1 MFGIALNR
9 LPACLPVCL
18 FARLPTRLAAAS
30 LVSQSPA
37 GSNGETVSAACVC
50 VPGKVHLTKD
60 HIKRHKVNCLNTL
73 KEISY
78 LSSYQ
83 HLKWRTV
90 KAQTLNIHDVRTPC
104 ARGPQ
109 CNAAATLS
117 RSFNSTSVL
126 CAVLLDVLDYFA
138 LHCSTLLC
146 ISIFIF
152 AFLRALLL
160 PPFWILFT
168 AALVLVLNN
177 TIHVEAINE
186 RKAATTTIFFFVT
199 FMSEQS
205 QDICDADVYANMVA
219 AVVVVVCCR
228 QCRAVGLVCITNLK
242 LLTIQRRRL
251 FVWYCSRQH
260 SSERE

>member
-1 MFGIALNR
+1 MFGIALNC

-37 GSNGETVSAACVC
+37 GSNGEAVSAACVC

-104 ARGPQ
+104 ARGLLNELQQRRFLVHSTPLLFSV
-109 CNAAATLS
+109 LS
-117 RSFNSTSVL
+117 YSTSWIILL
-126 CAVLLDVLDYFA
+126 CIA
-138 LHCSTLLC
+138 LHCSASAFSFLLFCARFFSLRFGFFLPRRSFSCPTTLFMLKP
-146 ISIFIF
+146 STNGK
-152 AFLRALLL
+152 R
-160 PPFWILFT
+160 
-168 AALVLVLNN
+168 
-177 TIHVEAINE
+177 
-186 RKAATTTIFFFVT
+186 RRRRFFF
-199 FMSEQS
+199 S
-205 QDICDADVYANMVA
+205 
-219 AVVVVVCCR
+219 
-228 QCRAVGLVCITNLK
+228 
-242 LLTIQRRRL
+242 
-251 FVWYCSRQH
+251 
-260 SSERE
+260 